1 MIRHKA
7 FSESTLSTMPAPQSL
22 RGDAQALTIQW
33 DDGVTHRLSWHQLRD
48 ACPCATCKI
57 KREEPPALFQ
67 VLKPEETQ
75 PLRCLK
81 MQALGNY
88 AYHIDFSDGHNT
100 GIYSLEFL
108 RRLGEA
114 SQPQIQ

>member
-1 MIRHKA
+1 MA
-7 FSESTLSTMPAPQSL
+7 APRSL
-22 RGDAQALTIQW
+22 RGNAEVLTIDW
-33 DDGVTHRLSWHQLRD
+33 DDGVTHHLTWRQLRE
-48 ACPCATCKI
+48 ACPCASCKV
-57 KREEPPALFQ
+57 KREAPPDLFP
-67 VLKPEETQ
+67 VLKPEETL
-75 PLRCLK
+75 PLRCDK

-114 SQPQIQ
+114 TV

>member
-1 MIRHKA
+1 M
-7 FSESTLSTMPAPQSL
+7 
-22 RGDAQALTIQW
+22 
-33 DDGVTHRLSWHQLRD
+33 
-48 ACPCATCKI
+48 
-57 KREEPPALFQ
+57 KREEPPPLFQ

-75 PLRCLK
+75 PLRCSK

-100 GIYSLEFL
+100 CIYSLEFL

-114 SQPQIQ
+114 SVA